1 MVRLSLRTTGSDP
14 ETESVM
20 QHAKPLDW
28 LGLVALTAM
37 YGSAFML
44 TKLAVQE
51 LPPEAV
57 TAGRIAIAAVLLLL
71 LALARKESF
80 GFLRSAWA
88 LIILLAI
95 FGNCLPYYLI
105 SWGQQ
110 TVDSGIAGI
119 LMAGM
124 PLATIVMA
132 HFFVPGERLN
142 TLRVLGFLSGFGGI
156 VMLLGP
162 AAIAESGDET
172 RALLPMLSILGG
184 ALCYALNTILAKQ
197 LPKGSLLAISAS
209 VLLVSALIMLPAW
222 LASGSQ
228 VPAGLLR
235 IETLAVLLLGIFP
248 TGLAA
253 LVYFALIARAG
264 PPFLS
269 LINYLIPVWALLMG
283 IALLDEP
290 FSLQALFALVVI
302 LAGVAIAGR
311 GRPSMTRL

>member
-1 MVRLSLRTTGSDP
+1 
-14 ETESVM
+14 M

-28 LGLVALTAM
+28 LGLTALTAM

-51 LPPEAV
+51 LLPEAV

-80 GFLRSAWA
+80 GFLRSTWP

-95 FGNCLPYYLI
+95 FGNCLPFYLI

-110 TVDSGIAGI
+110 TVDSGMAGI
-119 LMAGM
+119 LMAIM
-124 PLATIVMA
+124 PLATIVMT

-142 TLRVLGFLSGFGGI
+142 AFQVLGFLSGFAGVVI
-156 VMLLGP
+156 LLGP
-162 AAIAESGDET
+162 AAVVESGSKARE
-172 RALLPMLSILGG
+172 LLPMLSILGG

-197 LPKGSLLAISAS
+197 LPRESLLAISAA
-209 VLLVSALIMLPAW
+209 VLLASTLIMLPAW

-228 VPAGLLR
+228 VPAGLFR
-235 IETLAVLLLGIFP
+235 IEVLAVLLLGIFP
-248 TGLAA
+248 TGLAT

-269 LINYLIPVWALLMG
+269 QVNYLIPVWALLMG

-290 FSLQALFALVVI
+290 FSLHTFFALVVI
-302 LAGVAIAGR
+302 LTGIAIAGR
-311 GRPSMTRL
+311 GRASMARL